1 MRSSK
6 VRRKRRSGEIKLA
19 HRVSIYRGRG
29 DSFEKISRDDRCAF
43 PGGAACTL
51 RHSEGDVFYRIVES
65 FSWKWINGVNL
76 LPRGAGVGDL
86 DKNHSP
92 SKIRRY

>member
-43 PGGAACTL
+43 PGG
-51 RHSEGDVFYRIVES
+51 RVHSDIPRVTF
-65 FSWKWINGVNL
+65 
-76 LPRGAGVGDL
+76 LP
-86 DKNHSP
+86 NC
-92 SKIRRY
+92 